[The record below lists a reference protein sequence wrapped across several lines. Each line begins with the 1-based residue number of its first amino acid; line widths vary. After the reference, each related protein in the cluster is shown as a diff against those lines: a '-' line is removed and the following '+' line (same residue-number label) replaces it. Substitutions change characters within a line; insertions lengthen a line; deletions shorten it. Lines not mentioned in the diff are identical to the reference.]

1 MDPVSLMAA
10 FLTAFGILSAD
21 AVLHADSV
29 TVSLYM
35 PDDLAKGSAR
45 GDVLED
51 MFIAKMQTIGDVKS
65 YFGKPNVKSNKAKTI
80 GSVLAKTMKVED
92 FASAI
97 QHTFGMKT
105 ASVLGS
111 FAKDDK
117 DGSLQ
122 LVAMV
127 RDPDEPPYPL
137 LIKRQSYEPMSAM
150 MERAAEQV
158 MEHLAPYITT
168 VYLLQEADRSH
179 DYSQVDDLIKRELA
193 MYAAQQFN
201 KERASILNIAGITAM
216 HKNDLNEAARLFEES
231 DKADPDLLLPRLNRA
246 FVMLATDHDKEVE
259 PYLKPTMEAARY
271 QRAYTLLAAGD
282 MIRAGA
288 FMSAKRFDLAEAAL
302 NDAEYWDPSSAIVQA
317 LHADVR
323 FERGDPVGAQKYKAK
338 ALTNLD
344 HFETYPELASLYYKV
359 SWRKGETLQ
368 RNDLRQQQVEA
379 LMPATT
385 VTKVSTDAPAKP
397 H

>member
-1 MDPVSLMAA
+1 MDPISLAAA

-35 PDDLAKGSAR
+35 PDDLAKGAAR
-45 GDVLED
+45 GDVVED

-80 GSVLAKTMKVED
+80 GSVLAKTLKVED

-111 FAKDDK
+111 FAKDEK
-117 DGSLQ
+117 EGVLQ

-137 LIKRQSYEPMSAM
+137 LVKRQNYEPMSSM

-168 VYLLQEADRSH
+168 VYLLQEGDRLH
-179 DYSQVDDLIKRELA
+179 DYTQVDGLITREIA
-193 MYAAQQFN
+193 DYASQQHA
-201 KERASILNIAGITAM
+201 KERASVLNLAGIVAL
-216 HKNDLNEAARLFEES
+216 HKNDLNEAARLFDEA
-231 DKADPDLLLPRLNRA
+231 DKADPDLLIPRVNRA
-246 FVMLATDHDKEVE
+246 FVMLATDHEKEIE
-259 PYLKPTMEAARY
+259 AYLKPTIDAARY
-271 QRAYTLLAAGD
+271 NRAYTLLAAAD

-288 FMSAKRFDLAEAAL
+288 FMSAKRHDQAEAAL
-302 NDAEYWDPSSAIVQA
+302 NDAEYWDPSSAVVQA
-317 LHADVR
+317 LHADIR
-323 FERGDPVGAQKYKAK
+323 YERGDPVGAMKYKAK
-338 ALTNLD
+338 ALANLD
-344 HFETYPELASLYYKV
+344 NFETYPELASLYYKI
-359 SWRKGETLQ
+359 SWRKGEALQ
-368 RNDLRQQQVEA
+368 RNDLRHEQVSSVLPEA
-379 LMPATT
+379 TM
-385 VTKVSTDAPAKP
+385 TKVVNDAGKP